1 MAGVME
7 YTLVDCITNLIYGPF
22 ETLQEA
28 RRQAENLDRWEIVNA
43 DERVIDWS
51 PASSEKTK

>member
-28 RRQAENLDRWEIVNA
+28 RHKAEDLTRWEIVN
-43 DERVIDWS
+43 DREQVVDWS
-51 PASSEKTK
+51 PASSEKTR